1 MPTHARI
8 FLSFA
13 HPDDETFAAA
23 GLARR
28 YADEGAEIALVTAT
42 RGDAGKV
49 GDPPLCS
56 RDELPACR
64 EAELRTAA
72 QILGIAPVYLLDYPD
87 KHLADAPVDRIRRE
101 LVRLIRCH
109 RPHVVITFDPDGVNR
124 HPDHVATARFTL
136 DAVTA
141 AADPRWYP
149 DAARPHRVQRLLWTA
164 PLLPWEAVHSTDLRA
179 EPGVDFF
186 LDASRYRQTKTDAL
200 RAHRTQHLS
209 IDRCFFSNKDVDRI
223 LGIEIFRQAW
233 GPRVQPLPGDDILAG
248 LDLTV

>member
-1 MPTHARI
+1 MPTRARI

-13 HPDDETFAAA
+13 HPDDESFAAA

-28 YADEGAEIALVTAT
+28 YADAGAEIALVTAT
-42 RGDAGKV
+42 RGDAGKA

-56 RDELPACR
+56 RNELPACR

-72 QILGIAPVYLLDYPD
+72 QIVGISPVYLLDYQD
-87 KHLADAPVDRIRRE
+87 KHLVDAPVDRIRQQ

-109 RPHVVITFDPDGVNR
+109 RPHVVITFDPEGVNR
-124 HPDHVATARFTL
+124 HPDHVATARFTM

-149 DAARPHRVQRLLWTA
+149 DVAPPHRVQRLLWTA
-164 PLLPWEAVHSTDLRA
+164 PLLPWEAVHSVDLRA

-186 LDASRYRQTKTDAL
+186 LDASPYRQTKADAL

-209 IDRCFFSNKDVDRI
+209 IDRCFFSKPDVDRI
-223 LGIEIFRQAW
+223 LAIEIFRQAW
-233 GPRVQPLPGDDILAG
+233 GPPVERVPADDILEG
-248 LDLTV
+248 VDLTL